1 MDIKAVT
8 GATAVLS
15 STVIYFFRDNERL
28 WLASLSLN
36 TESVILQNAPHSG
49 YLPAMGRMA
58 L

>member
-36 TESVILQNAPHSG
+36 TESVILQNAPHIG
-49 YLPAMGRMA
+49 YLLAMGHMA
-58 L
+58 F

>member
-1 MDIKAVT
+1 MDIVGKS
-8 GATAVLS
+8 GSTAVLPS
-15 STVIYFFRDNERL
+15 PVIYFFRDNERL

-49 YLPAMGRMA
+49 YLLAMGRMA